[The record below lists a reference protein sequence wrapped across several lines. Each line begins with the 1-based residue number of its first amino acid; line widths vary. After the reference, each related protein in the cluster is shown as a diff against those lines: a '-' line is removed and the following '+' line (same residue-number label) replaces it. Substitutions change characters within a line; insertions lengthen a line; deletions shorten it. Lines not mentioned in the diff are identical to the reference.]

1 MEEEPTMTLL
11 LTLKKKKIRLLL
23 HGENKATGLKCQATP
38 DANDIRPLL
47 KIYIL
52 PATSK
57 LTKKI

>member
-11 LTLKKKKIRLLL
+11 LTLKKIRLLL
-23 HGENKATGLKCQATP
+23 RGENKATGLKCQATP